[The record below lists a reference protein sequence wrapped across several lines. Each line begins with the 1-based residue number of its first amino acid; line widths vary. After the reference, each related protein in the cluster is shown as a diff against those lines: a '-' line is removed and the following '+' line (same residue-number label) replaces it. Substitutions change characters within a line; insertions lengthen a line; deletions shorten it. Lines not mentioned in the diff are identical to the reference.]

1 VNGRVTIPLSTVADG
16 DLHRYEARENGVE
29 VRFWLYE
36 KPDGKISTVFDA
48 CEICGAVGFYKS
60 GNGVVCKNC
69 AAPINPQSVGTA
81 GGCNPIPLK
90 ATQTADSVII
100 QEADI
105 AAGSR
110 VFEKQ

>member
-1 VNGRVTIPLSTVADG
+1 VRIPLGQVSDG
-16 DLHRYEARENGVE
+16 DLHRYQAQESGTAI
-29 VRFWLYE
+29 RFWLYQ
-36 KPDGKISTVFDA
+36 KPDGKIATVFDA
-48 CEICGAVGFYKS
+48 CQICGAIGFYKS

-69 AAPINPQSVGTA
+69 AAPINPQSVGAA

-90 ATQTADSVII
+90 TTQTADAVII

>member
-1 VNGRVTIPLSTVADG
+1 
-16 DLHRYEARENGVE
+16 
-29 VRFWLYE
+29 
-36 KPDGKISTVFDA
+36 
-48 CEICGAVGFYKS
+48 
-60 GNGVVCKNC
+60 
-69 AAPINPQSVGTA
+69 VGTA

-90 ATQTADSVII
+90 ATQTADAVII

>member
-1 VNGRVTIPLSTVADG
+1 
-16 DLHRYEARENGVE
+16 
-29 VRFWLYE
+29 
-36 KPDGKISTVFDA
+36 
-48 CEICGAVGFYKS
+48 VGFYKS

-90 ATQTADSVII
+90 TTQTADSVII

-105 AAGSR
+105 TAGSR